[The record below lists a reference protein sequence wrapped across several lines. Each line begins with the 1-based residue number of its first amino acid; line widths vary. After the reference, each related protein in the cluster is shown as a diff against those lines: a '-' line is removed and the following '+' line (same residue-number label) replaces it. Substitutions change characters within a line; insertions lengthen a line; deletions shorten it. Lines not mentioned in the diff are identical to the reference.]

1 MLTNN
6 NSNYMNQM
14 FNNFINFMNM
24 NGMNMNGMNMNFMNM
39 NNMNSFPFNMNM
51 DNFNNNIIYEPSD
64 IKNEND
70 KITHEIKQIAYSQCL
85 INDSTKRAGEFLY
98 SIGGIARKS
107 LELSFRIFYELYQQF
122 YEHDINK
129 SKKDF
134 YIWAKQ
140 MIDYSGIIIKYSQKY
155 FKEILKYSN
164 SDKEFDN
171 YKLSYFFT
179 SFLKLYSKCKF
190 CIPSVEVNFELEN
203 GDQFDSSKMD
213 DIIFKGKQTKVNFC
227 YLPQLKSNGTNI
239 DGGNFHVFTYIEG
252 VTYKKEP
259 IDY

>member
-1 MLTNN
+1 
-6 NSNYMNQM
+6 MN
-14 FNNFINFMNM
+14 NM
-24 NGMNMNGMNMNFMNM
+24 NGMNMNNMNGMNMNNMNGMNMNFMNM
-39 NNMNSFPFNMNM
+39 NNINSFPYNMNM
-51 DNFNNNIIYEPSD
+51 DNFNNNVIYEPSD

-70 KITHEIKQIAYSQCL
+70 KITHEIKQIAYSHYL
-85 INDSTKRAGEFLY
+85 TNDSTKRAGEFLY

-122 YEHDINK
+122 YEYNINNINK

-140 MIDYSGIIIKYSQKY
+140 MIDCNEIIINYSQKY

-227 YLPQLKSNGTNI
+227 YLPQLKSNGANI

-252 VTYKKEP
+252 STYKKEP